1 MQFIK
6 HFSEIDD
13 TDLPRVGG
21 KGLNLGKLT
30 RAGFPVPNGFCVT
43 TAAYRLSVEG
53 LSEQNE
59 SSVRAI
65 EVSPELV
72 TEIRT
77 ALEKLQTA
85 TVAVR
90 SSATAEDLAEASFA
104 GQQDT
109 FLNVPPDEVLEAL
122 KACWASLWSERA
134 IAYRQT
140 QGIADEGLAMAVVIQ
155 EMCEADVSGV
165 LFTVA
170 PFSENAA
177 IIESNWGL
185 GESVVSGAIT
195 PDSFHVSRET
205 GEILERNIATK
216 CEMVTAGGVSEV
228 PATQQDVPS
237 LTDAQLKALTQLGM
251 RVETHYGQP
260 MDIEWALADGQFVLL
275 QSRYIT
281 TSQKSITHREPEIAP
296 TIRKET
302 DTHREPEIAPT
313 IRKEATTH
321 REPEIAPTTQKEAT
335 THREPEIAPTTQKE
349 TDTHR
354 EPEIAPTRPTE
365 AVAKVRQEEI
375 QRLEARAEEHGTVW
389 CHHNL
394 AEVLPAPLPMTWE
407 IMKQFMSGAGG
418 LGQAYRDLGFYP
430 SERVNHEGIL
440 DLICGR
446 IYVSLNREA
455 ELHFEGFPF
464 AHDFNAL
471 KQNPQAAMYAQAH
484 TDITRSNA
492 SFWLKLPLHILRMSR
507 AEMRLRQYRS
517 DFDRLLIEEVFPA
530 FQKEVAAERHISY
543 SDLTDAELVTKFE
556 EWRVKTL
563 DDFAPKAL
571 IATLLAGFSLQRLEM
586 ALRKCI
592 RETEVKAFASRLMS
606 GISGNLTVE
615 TNGKLWE
622 VATGDLT
629 LTDFL
634 KDYGHRAVNEFELAQ
649 PRWRE
654 DTTYLEQIVAS
665 LRSVGGICN
674 PDTLKA
680 QIEHRESAEQELA
693 AHLKNKTGL
702 RKQVAQELDFTRR
715 YMPFR
720 ETAKFYLMLGYE
732 QIRRVLLELDRR
744 YQLNGGVFYLVPDE
758 LGRLLAGEVFSEV
771 ITARKTQRELMLHIE
786 VPDVIFSDA
795 LDQIGASLSIE
806 AVDTY
811 TGVGVS
817 AGVATGQARVLLT
830 PTEVGPSDR
839 DYILVCPST
848 DPAWTPLFLHAAG
861 LVMERGGILSHGAVV
876 AREYGVPAVVNIP
889 NATRRIADGQMLRVD
904 GNKGTISIV

>member
-1 MQFIK
+1 MQFVK

-13 TDLPRVGG
+13 ADLPCVGG

-43 TAAYRLSVEG
+43 TDAYRLSVQG

-59 SSVRAI
+59 GSIKDI
-65 EVSPELV
+65 ELLPKFIA
-72 TEIRT
+72 EIRT
-77 ALEKLQTA
+77 AEEKLQT
-85 TVAVR
+85 TTFAVR

-109 FLNVPPDEVLEAL
+109 FLNVTPEELLDAL

-140 QGIADEGLAMAVVIQ
+140 QKIADEGLAMAVVIQ

-170 PFSENAA
+170 PFNENAS

-195 PDSFHVSRET
+195 PDSFQVSRET

-216 CEMVTAGGVSEV
+216 CEMVTAAGVSEV
-228 PATQQDVPS
+228 PSTQQDVPS
-237 LTDAQLKALTQLGM
+237 LTDAQLKELTQLGM
-251 RVETHYGQP
+251 QVETHYGQP
-260 MDIEWALADGQFVLL
+260 MDIEWALANGQFVLL

-281 TSQKSITHREPEIAP
+281 TLRKSITHRERELAP
-296 TIRKET
+296 TGVN
-302 DTHREPEIAPT
+302 
-313 IRKEATTH
+313 
-321 REPEIAPTTQKEAT
+321 
-335 THREPEIAPTTQKE
+335 
-349 TDTHR
+349 
-354 EPEIAPTRPTE
+354 E
-365 AVAKVRQEEI
+365 AVEEIRQEEI
-375 QRLEARAEEHGTVW
+375 QILEARAEEQGTVW

-418 LGQAYRDLGFYP
+418 LGKAYRDLGFYP
-430 SERVNHEGIL
+430 SERVNNEGIL

-446 IYVSLNREA
+446 IYVNLNREA
-455 ELHFEGFPF
+455 ELHFDGFPF

-471 KQNPQAAMYAQAH
+471 KQNPQEAMYAQAE

-492 SFWLKLPLHILRMSR
+492 SFWLKLPLHIIRMSR
-507 AEMRLRQYRS
+507 AEMRLRKYRS
-517 DFDRLLIEEVFPA
+517 SFAQLLTEEVFPA
-530 FQKEVAAERHISY
+530 FQEEVEAERDIPY
-543 SDLTDAELVTKFE
+543 SDLTDVELVTKFE
-556 EWRVKTL
+556 EWRAKTL

-571 IATLLAGFSLQRLEM
+571 TATLLAGFSLQRLE
-586 ALRKCI
+586 AAVQKCCS
-592 RETEVKAFASRLMS
+592 ETETKILVNRL
-606 GISGNLTVE
+606 ISETAGNLTVE
-615 TNGKLWE
+615 TIVPQVSHPRLASKLWE
-622 VATGDLT
+622 VATGEMT

-634 KDYGHRAVNEFELAQ
+634 KDYGHRAVDEFELAQ

-654 DTTYLEQIVAS
+654 DTTYIEQIIAS
-665 LRSVGGICN
+665 LRRNEVTSPTRRDGETPPLRPSSSKGNGTQQQI
-674 PDTLKA
+674 A
-680 QIEHRESAEQELA
+680 QRESAEKELA
-693 AHLKNKTGL
+693 TRLGNKTGL
-702 RKQVAQELDFTRR
+702 RKQIESELDFTRT

-732 QIRRVLLELDRR
+732 QIRRSLLELDRR
-744 YQLNGGVFYLVPDE
+744 YQLDGGIFYLVPNE
-758 LGRLLAGEVFSEV
+758 LRQLISGEVLNDT
-771 ITARKTQRELMLHIE
+771 ITTRKMRRELALQIE
-786 VPDVIFSDA
+786 TPDVIFSDS
-795 LDQIGASLSIE
+795 LDQIGTSMSID

-817 AGVATGQARVLLT
+817 AGVATGEARVLLT
-830 PTEVGPSDR
+830 PSAVCPSDR

-861 LVMERGGILSHGAVV
+861 LVMERGGVLSHGAVV
-876 AREYGVPAVVNIP
+876 AREYGVPAVANIP
-889 NATRRIADGQMLRVD
+889 NATRRIADGQTLYVD
-904 GNKGTISIV
+904 GNQGTVSLI